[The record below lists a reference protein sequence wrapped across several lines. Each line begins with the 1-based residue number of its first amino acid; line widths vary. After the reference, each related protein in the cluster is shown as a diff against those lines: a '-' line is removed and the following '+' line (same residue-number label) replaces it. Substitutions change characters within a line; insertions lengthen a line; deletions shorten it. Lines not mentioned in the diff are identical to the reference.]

1 MTFDF
6 FNTSNLAFG
15 GKLTTAFKQLFNQVE
30 QAQDNIDSV
39 LERQAIYSE
48 YLFKNY
54 IVGQPTNGSN
64 PCRTNEIL
72 NLVKDIN
79 YIGDIDITFSG
90 NNENTADTL
99 VVNANVYDKTLNIVS
114 KVSTSKT
121 LTAEEWGFSTSLNG
135 RKNGNINTGLRYYL
149 FFKPATDNMSMI
161 VDCRLSKENDIQEG
175 EELLF
180 KIKLNFVGDKIYKTI
195 SSPNSKYSF
204 LVGGFNNYYTVKP
217 EALNTL
223 SGLGET
229 IYQYEKLL
237 TAITLNTAT
246 EYIGGIPGISSGST
260 RERTFIQEATASRD
274 FILGLEVTGKT
285 KLKINGV
292 IRYNL
297 DYSASDKTYSFII
310 IKKGDVLE
318 FDTINQVRQSDG
330 TYLAIKGADPSVL
343 KLVTY
348 TEK

>member
-15 GKLTTAFKQLFNQVE
+15 GKLTTAFKQLFNQIE
-30 QAQDNIDSV
+30 QAKDNIDSV
-39 LERQAIYSE
+39 LERQAIYAE

-90 NNENTADTL
+90 DNENTSDTL
-99 VVNANVYDKTLNIVS
+99 VVNANVYDRTLNIVS
-114 KVSTSKT
+114 KISASKT
-121 LTAEEWGFSTSLNG
+121 LTTEDWKFTTSLNG
-135 RKNGNINTGLRYYL
+135 RKNGNINTSLRYYL

-161 VDCRLSKENDIQEG
+161 VDCRLSEENDIQEG

-180 KIKLNFVGDKIYKTI
+180 KIKLSFVGSKIYKTI
-195 SSPNSKYSF
+195 SSHNSKYSF
-204 LVGGFNNYYTVKP
+204 LVGGFNNYNYLKVYDLNIQSGAG
-217 EALNTL
+217 EA
-223 SGLGET
+223 
-229 IYQYEKLL
+229 IYQYEKVF
-237 TAITLNTAT
+237 TDIKINTVT
-246 EYIGGIPGISSGST
+246 EYTGGIPGMGGSHT
-260 RERTFIQEATASRD
+260 IERSFIQKATASRD
-274 FILGLEVTGKT
+274 FILGLLVTGKT

-292 IRYNL
+292 TRYSL
-297 DYSASDKTYSFII
+297 DYSSSDDSHSFIVL
-310 IKKGDVLE
+310 KKGDILE
-318 FDTINQVRQSDG
+318 FENINKIRQSDN
-330 TYLAIKGADPSVL
+330 TYLDVEGIYPTNL
-343 KLVTY
+343 KIVTY